1 MSTKLLAGGFVM
13 ALGASLAFAH
23 HSPALYFR
31 DQIVSVSGV
40 VTEWHSGRP
49 HAYLEFAGTDE
60 SGNEKTYRIDFG
72 GGSLMVRENEWDEST
87 FSPGDEIS
95 VTGNPPRRG
104 DNEIL
109 IDTLVTDFGRF
120 TQSRP
125 HGVRADPAG
134 GQALGR
140 GLPIIGIDA
149 TVTRADWSE
158 PNVVLYVRGAADG
171 EAERD
176 YEVLLSDPPM
186 LLEFAYFTAD
196 DAAPGTPVSVDGFLV
211 EDGDRAI
218 IVPND
223 LDLGDRGPI
232 IYSRFV
238 PGLIAVAL
246 GEEAPA
252 GGMGRAPGGEGPA
265 GGMGR
270 FGGGG
275 AQ

>member
-1 MSTKLLAGGFVM
+1 MSTKFLAGGFVM

-176 YEVLLSDPPM
+176 YEILLSDPQM

-196 DAAPGTPVSVDGFLV
+196 DAVPGTPVTVDGFLV

-252 GGMGRAPGGEGPA
+252 GGMGGEAPA

>member
-1 MSTKLLAGGFVM
+1 M
-13 ALGASLAFAH
+13 ALAASLASAH

-31 DQIVSVSGV
+31 DQVVSVSGV
-40 VTEWHSGRP
+40 VTDWHSGRP

-104 DNEIL
+104 DTEIL

-176 YEVLLSDPPM
+176 YEVLLTGPPM